1 METTQDVAAV
11 VASDAELQEAAR
23 RIGAGE
29 IRGAVLLDP
38 PALETMQHA
47 GLFATAIF
55 NPFGPTVETVSL
67 ASFDG
72 DWHEGRVLL
81 LRRGLNPFSDA
92 YVQVLS
98 FYSGLRGSWDYIGGD
113 LARFV
118 ANNGMRPHSRDWA
131 RPLCRTLPTG
141 IITTG
146 VAHDVALVPVLKR
159 AFGWLFS
166 LAEPQLAADIE
177 LLVRYGG
184 DLWQRARAEMDS
196 VLSSLGLAAS
206 AATGTDD
213 AGSDM
218 TAGLEVP
225 EPTDEAPWFEDF
237 DSAPSFAR
245 WWRLATHDS
254 YQRQLYLQLP
264 PAWFGASGQLPGLQ
278 EAMGPEDD
286 DFWAWWA
293 LFRPAEPKAEDSG
306 A

>member
-11 VASDAELQEAAR
+11 VASDEELQEAAQR
-23 RIGAGE
+23 VGAGE

-38 PALETMQHA
+38 SALETMQHA

-81 LRRGLNPFSDA
+81 LRRSLNPFADA

-98 FYSGLRGSWDYIGGD
+98 FYSGLRQSWDYIGGD

-118 ANNGMRPHSRDWA
+118 ANNGMRPHTKDWA

-146 VAHDVALVPVLKR
+146 VAHDVALMPVLNR
-159 AFGWLFS
+159 AFAWLFS
-166 LAEPQLAADIE
+166 LAESSLAADTE

-184 DLWQRARAEMDS
+184 DVWQRASAEMDS
-196 VLSSLGLAAS
+196 ALSSLGLSGPAEIGEDVSGELIAP
-206 AATGTDD
+206 D
-213 AGSDM
+213 
-218 TAGLEVP
+218 
-225 EPTDEAPWFEDF
+225 PTDAAPWFEDF
-237 DSAPSFAR
+237 EGAPSFDR
-245 WWRLATHDS
+245 WWRLATHDY
-254 YQRQLYLQLP
+254 YQTQLYLQLP
-264 PAWFGASGQLPGLQ
+264 RAWSGASGQLPGLM
-278 EAMGPEDD
+278 EAMGAEGD
-286 DFWAWWA
+286 DFSAWWG
-293 LFRPAEPKAEDSG
+293 LFRPAEVDTSSTSQ
-306 A
+306 